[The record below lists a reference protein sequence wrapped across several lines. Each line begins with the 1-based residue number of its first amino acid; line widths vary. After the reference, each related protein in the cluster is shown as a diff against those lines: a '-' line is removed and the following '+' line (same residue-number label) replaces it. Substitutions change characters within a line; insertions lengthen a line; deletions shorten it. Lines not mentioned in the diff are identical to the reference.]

1 MYCRRVMA
9 EGEPELLLLL
19 MEKGL
24 GQQAAPPALQDLLQ
38 YACNERQLQ
47 LMELT
52 LATGTPELSK
62 SVSGMTAPASWC
74 P

>member
-1 MYCRRVMA
+1 MA

-24 GQQAAPPALQDLLQ
+24 GQQATPPALQDLLQ

-47 LMELT
+47 LLELT
-52 LATGTPELSK
+52 LAIGTPELSK
-62 SVSGMTAPASWC
+62 SVGGMTRSRVC
-74 P
+74 L